1 MWNKKTWTFKHLTE
15 FSKHFL
21 SHSGLYTHNWFYN
34 YKTNLSKRNFGL
46 LKLAT
51 SLNKP
56 RSIYVMLSIVKKY
69 LAHMIE
75 VTRICVIRSQGNEM
89 QLKVLLDELPQP
101 MWAVIDKLAL
111 VHIVDA
117 MESTKLGFLP
127 TYCSTTVTKIVSDI
141 VKLARKNI
149 AAKAMGVR
157 GEGDKMAN
165 YVLSPMVVKEA
176 ADEMHVSI
184 QTVFRVWKAAYL
196 RTVKRLQAGEP
207 LFLPEWQVADIAIL
221 YDPSICVV
229 AKNYRMTCKME
240 DMMKLLHLLQKAI
253 AKIPRPVG
261 TVDVIFAIPDPVGS
275 EDVLASR
282 TIATLT
288 LGSESLATGTLG
300 SESLNTGA
308 LATGATGSLG
318 TKYLES
324 SETGI
329 LPTDPLGSESFM
341 SKENIEGTA
350 TVDTDTN
357 TNDLLEGTG
366 QKVAGSEGN
375 STGSHLY
382 REWLARVWT
391 AVHFAYCSS
400 GDLVSLPLLQRR
412 WHEARTLARSS
423 LTTPSDLNS
432 LNSLSSL
439 SRFVQLVAQMF
450 PNAVLTKSP
459 DWLEL
464 VQQDLVILTPLST
477 PDLGLLEDLENCHDI
492 VPLEEIFNTLEIND
506 DSMQYVQTEED
517 DFLLENENEPETL
530 EKIQSIDPSNAK
542 VSIIFESD
550 SDEDKHE
557 SKSLETVVR
566 ENDNTNEYQPVA
578 KKPRIDFEKDSRID
592 LKILDER
599 EIVKSNVVIDNII
612 SEGSSVLKKA
622 PVKGSLCKTNLND
635 SDSDDNLMIDETIN
649 ADSSQSE
656 EKKDKLYVVPLDSIL
671 KNVCSKKN
679 YDKSH
684 RFKIKEEPSD
694 AKLNVVKD
702 FLKIIDSKGK
712 GGTDVLLDNLNK
724 MLNMKYKNLLGE
736 TSREDSVSNSEENV
750 CQDDDNSNSSMDID
764 GSDCCDDESDAA
776 GKLDPALTMD
786 TKVLLCRCDEIPTW
800 QRHSKNGSIKLKQY
814 TVSNLM
820 KYNKP
825 VRKNKQANSGINNE
839 RDISAR
845 KDNKMAAIVKNLEK
859 EQNIFLDMFTRPMND
874 LEIKERQKIIQ
885 LKLSQTNP
893 SPDATK
899 SNRML
904 SELLSKPL
912 FLPKTKNLS
921 KHRARNIPIDGQIIK
936 IEDDESTIDLTRNI
950 NEDTVPVMSSIDKQ
964 TMELA
969 KICDLSRFTELS
981 NAHTIVKDIQKE
993 LHLLSLISNKLKNMS
1008 QITNEKNKEQNTSN
1022 PTIDITK
1029 IQSQINILSAMS
1041 RKLNMT
1047 QENISK
1053 IKEEINIF
1061 TQLSNADNGEEN
1073 SSKEQDT
1080 EITENMDV
1088 VETTSQND
1096 QTNITDTFEDNVD
1109 SINAQNSPEN
1119 YIALPNTLE
1128 VKKEPDFIDTAST
1141 SKDIPNESSSVQ
1153 EKPNAPKS
1161 HSSVQEKPN
1170 APKENKAN
1178 DKAVVISNIL
1188 KEILQTVDEQC
1199 KKSDKVLSAKLV
1211 TAKQNLLAKSS
1222 KTTSTMKN
1230 IDKESTPNIYE
1241 PSKGDSLRNLLLKP
1255 SKIPKSKESNKSTAL
1270 ANVLKEI
1277 SDTVD
1282 KQSPNKNEAP
1292 ISTFYLIPRDTSNN
1306 NEKADSQSNVVTVH
1320 HLPFELKDKEQ
1331 TEYNNDIDKTKYDK
1345 SVAIS
1350 NILKEI
1356 TDTIDKQ
1363 SKPKDASEGSMQEC
1377 LLTKIFNKSTDDLLE
1392 NVYKHGVTKT
1402 LIKKEPNVKIEPNE
1416 LETKIKTEDNLC
1428 ETTNIFD
1435 SAFEVSDEFSDT
1447 KDLQIDEDM
1456 NDNEDLPPKLIKML
1470 KKHGLNEM
1478 PVSFW
1483 KNENNIYLAKWCK
1496 PFSVKVRKMARR
1508 QVKKVE
1514 LPNIEEVRKINK
1526 TMLIAQV
1533 APTVTHT
1540 SIKPQPSLADNNF
1553 DVRNTVP
1560 IGQPIVKSKQTD
1572 LMSYKSYFKDLYS
1585 DVLPLLAFSAKK
1597 ILKSQKLI
1605 NRRNQDMKKQDQ
1617 TDKTDTPIADDLQES
1632 SQTSLNNQKLIRRRR
1647 RKKKNQTDIYD
1658 KVDTPMADDL
1668 QEWERQKN
1676 KVRQYFELPNYKK
1689 NIEVIN
1695 VEKDEKTNESEQT
1708 VIVLDSD
1715 DEIPSAS
1722 DTFGDRQKDV
1732 RVNVNVK
1739 YKNIDDDNRY
1749 ITKNKRKKIT
1759 HETRILDIDDV
1770 NKEIQSEIEN
1780 VLTVKRSKEQTDPML
1795 AMDVTSKSSRYIST
1809 PRAFIPVRMY
1819 LSSTPHKMAPLFKV
1833 DASKQ
1838 LWILDAQYLILT
1850 TKELPF
1856 QSPSYWTS
1864 VSGPNF
1870 KRFTQLLFED
1880 IDEKIDKDKDSD
1892 VGKDAVVDLTSDGEE
1907 MDAISG
1913 NIKWGKMK
1921 TRKIY
1926 YNRMLR
1932 DYGLNG
1938 VVVYSVIQ
1946 EMSVFQKVM
1955 ITRNRLLI
1963 YSLKTGAF
1971 AQLRQLVDKNHI
1983 SQKAPESSSK
1993 DPVEY
1998 VDITDSEP
2006 QISEI
2011 NQTPSQSKNIS
2022 ISVPSVVPF
2031 HELPESQN
2039 SMRPF
2044 NSTPTTL
2051 PTNPVFN
2058 QPILP
2063 SDKTSKKLYIS
2074 VSNASSSNPTYTL
2087 CESDILLSQD
2097 DTTSDFPSFTFSIT
2111 PDVTLSK
2118 NIPKPN
2124 TVSNNN
2130 PSVIVSPS
2138 SSINHNNPASIIK
2151 TNNSV
2156 IVKPSTSKNVSSNIT
2171 PQNIHISSPNV
2182 TPENIP
2188 ISAPNVAP
2196 ENIPISAP
2204 NVTPENIS
2212 ISAPNVT
2219 PENISISA
2227 PNVTPENISI
2237 SAPNVTP
2244 ENISISAPNV
2254 TPENISISAPN
2265 VTPENIS
2272 ISAPNV
2278 TPENISISAPNVTPE
2293 NIPIS
2298 APNTVPN
2305 NTISVIVKASTSRVP
2320 IPIPTKVENPENQ
2333 IIPTSDTNV
2342 RPNLPTWMIQSQA
2355 TGKAL
2360 SLLLT
2365 PIIVS
2370 NKDKIQNTQSEE
2382 INSDETDSIENKFQ
2396 IKAEPEMV
2404 GSNETTS
2411 NETLYMPP
2419 LLIGPQITDNKSNK
2433 NSVNNNIKAETENDQ
2448 NEPPEENS
2456 EHKFHELEINNDN
2469 STVENENSLEN
2480 ISESDPLDISESE
2493 GKDIKSEEST
2503 QTSEELNLPV

>member
-21 SHSGLYTHNWFYN
+21 SHSGLYTHNWFYD

-75 VTRICVIRSQGNEM
+75 VTHMCIIRSQGNEA

-101 MWAVIDKLAL
+101 MYAVIDKLAL

-127 TYCSTTVTKIVSDI
+127 TYGSTTVTKIVNDI
-141 VKLARKNI
+141 VKLARTNI
-149 AAKAMGVR
+149 AATAKGMSR
-157 GEGDKMAN
+157 GEGGKMAN
-165 YVLSPMVVKEA
+165 YVLSPMAVKEA

-184 QTVFRVWKAAYL
+184 QAVFRVWKAAYL
-196 RTVKRLQAGEP
+196 RTVNRLQDGEP
-207 LFLPEWQVADIAIL
+207 LLLPEWQVADVAIL

-229 AKNYRMTCKME
+229 AKSNRMTCKME

-253 AKIPRPVG
+253 AKIPRPAG
-261 TVDVIFAIPDPVGS
+261 TVDVIFAIPDPVGF

-282 TIATLT
+282 TIATGT

-300 SESLNTGA
+300 SESLATGTLNTGA

-318 TKYLES
+318 TEYLES
-324 SETGI
+324 SDTRILPTGS

-350 TVDTDTN
+350 TVDTNTN
-357 TNDLLEGTG
+357 TKDPFEGTG

-375 STGSHLY
+375 TTGSHLY
-382 REWLARVWT
+382 KEWLARVWT

-412 WHEARTLARSS
+412 WHEARTLARIS
-423 LTTPSDLNS
+423 LTTPSNLNS

-464 VQQDLVILTPLST
+464 VQQDLVILTPLSS

-492 VPLEEIFNTLEIND
+492 VPVEEIFNTLAIND
-506 DSMQYVQTEED
+506 DSMQYIQTEED
-517 DFLLENENEPETL
+517 DSLLGNENEPETL
-530 EKIQSIDPSNAK
+530 EKFQSIDPSNAK

-550 SDEDKHE
+550 SDEDKHD
-557 SKSLETVVR
+557 SKPLETVLS

-612 SEGSSVLKKA
+612 SEDSSVLKKA
-622 PVKGSLCKTNLND
+622 PVKGSLSKTNLND

-649 ADSSQSE
+649 TDSSQSE

-694 AKLNVVKD
+694 AKLKVVKD

-736 TSREDSVSNSEENV
+736 TSKDDSGNNIEENV
-750 CQDDDNSNSSMDID
+750 CQDDGNSNSSMEVD
-764 GSDCCDDESDAA
+764 GSNCCDDESDAA

-800 QRHSKNGSIKLKQY
+800 QRHSKNGSIKLNQY

-825 VRKNKQANSGINNE
+825 VRKNKPNRINND

-859 EQNIFLDMFTRPMND
+859 EQNIFLDMFTRPLND
-874 LEIKERQKIIQ
+874 SESKERQKIIQ

-912 FLPKTKNLS
+912 FLPKPRNLS
-921 KHRARNIPIDGQIIK
+921 KHRARNMPLDGQIIE
-936 IEDDESTIDLTRNI
+936 IEDDDSTIDLTRNI

-969 KICDLSRFTELS
+969 QICDLSRFTELS
-981 NAHTIVKDIQKE
+981 NAHTIVKEIQNE
-993 LHLLSLISNKLKNMS
+993 LYLLSNISNKLS
-1008 QITNEKNKEQNTSN
+1008 QITNTEQNTSN
-1022 PTIDITK
+1022 STIDITNIKSK
-1029 IQSQINILSAMS
+1029 ITTLSAMS
-1041 RKLNMT
+1041 RKLKVT
-1047 QENISK
+1047 QKNISK

-1061 TQLSNADNGEEN
+1061 TQLSNTVDDDEN

-1161 HSSVQEKPN
+1161 QSSVQEKPN
-1170 APKENKAN
+1170 APKENEAN

-1211 TAKQNLLAKSS
+1211 TATQNLLAKSS
-1222 KTTSTMKN
+1222 KTTSTIKN
-1230 IDKESTPNIYE
+1230 IDKESTPKIYE
-1241 PSKGDSLRNLLLKP
+1241 PSKGESLRNLLLKP
-1255 SKIPKSKESNKSTAL
+1255 SKIPKSKESNKSTAI
-1270 ANVLKEI
+1270 ANILKEI

-1282 KQSPNKNEAP
+1282 KQSPNKNEPP
-1292 ISTFYLIPRDTSNN
+1292 ISTFFLIPRDTSNK

-1331 TEYNNDIDKTKYDK
+1331 TEYNKDIDKTKFNK
-1345 SVAIS
+1345 SDAIS

-1356 TDTIDKQ
+1356 TDTIEKQ
-1363 SKPKDASEGSMQEC
+1363 SKPKDASESSTQEC

-1392 NVYKHGVTKT
+1392 NVYKHGVTKK
-1402 LIKKEPNVKIEPNE
+1402 LNIKKEPNVKIEPNEPNE
-1416 LETKIKTEDNLC
+1416 LETKIKTEDNLY

-1435 SAFEVSDEFSDT
+1435 SAFEVSDEFSDI

-1456 NDNEDLPPKLIKML
+1456 NENEDLPLNIIKML

-1478 PVSFW
+1478 PINFW
-1483 KNENNIYLAKWCK
+1483 KNENNIYLAKCCK

-1540 SIKPQPSLADNNF
+1540 SIKPQPTSSLADNNF
-1553 DVRNTVP
+1553 DERNTVP
-1560 IGQPIVKSKQTD
+1560 IGQPIIKSKQTD
-1572 LMSYKSYFKDLYS
+1572 LMLYKNYFKDLYS

-1597 ILKSQKLI
+1597 ILRNQKGA
-1605 NRRNQDMKKQDQ
+1605 NRRYQDMKKQGQ
-1617 TDKTDTPIADDLQES
+1617 TDKTDTPIADDLLES
-1632 SQTSLNNQKLIRRRR
+1632 SQTSLNNQEIIRRRR

-1658 KVDTPMADDL
+1658 KVDTPMVDDL

-1676 KVRQYFELPNYKK
+1676 KVRQYFELPNFKK

-1695 VEKDEKTNESEQT
+1695 VEKDEKTNESEQP

-1715 DEIPSAS
+1715 DEIPN
-1722 DTFGDRQKDV
+1722 K
-1732 RVNVNVK
+1732 
-1739 YKNIDDDNRY
+1739 DDDSRY
-1749 ITKNKRKKIT
+1749 ITKNKRKKIA
-1759 HETRILDIDDV
+1759 HETKILDIDAV

-1780 VLTVKRSKEQTDPML
+1780 ALTVKRKQTDPML

-1850 TKELPF
+1850 NKELPCK
-1856 QSPSYWTS
+1856 SPSYWTS

-1880 IDEKIDKDKDSD
+1880 IDEKIDNEKIDKDSD

-1921 TRKIY
+1921 TRRIY
-1926 YNRMLR
+1926 YNRMLSN
-1932 DYGLNG
+1932 YGLNG
-1938 VVVYSVIQ
+1938 VVVYSAIQ
-1946 EMSVFQKVM
+1946 EMSVFQK
-1955 ITRNRLLI
+1955 IALTKNRIII

-1971 AQLRQLVDKNHI
+1971 AQLRQLVDKKYI
-1983 SQKAPESSSK
+1983 SQKTPESSSK

-1998 VDITDSEP
+1998 VDITDSSEP

-2011 NQTPSQSKNIS
+2011 NPTPSQSKNIS

-2044 NSTPTTL
+2044 NSTPT
-2051 PTNPVFN
+2051 NPIFN
-2058 QPILP
+2058 HPILP
-2063 SDKTSKKLYIS
+2063 SDNTSKKLTVS
-2074 VSNASSSNPTYTL
+2074 VSNESSSTYTL
-2087 CESDILLSQD
+2087 CESDIPLSQD
-2097 DTTSDFPSFTFSIT
+2097 DTTSDFPSFTSSIT
-2111 PDVTLSK
+2111 PFNISPDVTLSK
-2118 NIPKPN
+2118 NIHL
-2124 TVSNNN
+2124 TLYL
-2130 PSVIVSPS
+2130 
-2138 SSINHNNPASIIK
+2138 II
-2151 TNNSV
+2151 
-2156 IVKPSTSKNVSSNIT
+2156 
-2171 PQNIHISSPNV
+2171 
-2182 TPENIP
+2182 
-2188 ISAPNVAP
+2188 
-2196 ENIPISAP
+2196 
-2204 NVTPENIS
+2204 
-2212 ISAPNVT
+2212 
-2219 PENISISA
+2219 
-2227 PNVTPENISI
+2227 
-2237 SAPNVTP
+2237 
-2244 ENISISAPNV
+2244 
-2254 TPENISISAPN
+2254 
-2265 VTPENIS
+2265 
-2272 ISAPNV
+2272 
-2278 TPENISISAPNVTPE
+2278 
-2293 NIPIS
+2293 
-2298 APNTVPN
+2298 
-2305 NTISVIVKASTSRVP
+2305 
-2320 IPIPTKVENPENQ
+2320 
-2333 IIPTSDTNV
+2333 
-2342 RPNLPTWMIQSQA
+2342 
-2355 TGKAL
+2355 
-2360 SLLLT
+2360 LLL
-2365 PIIVS
+2365 
-2370 NKDKIQNTQSEE
+2370 
-2382 INSDETDSIENKFQ
+2382 
-2396 IKAEPEMV
+2396 
-2404 GSNETTS
+2404 
-2411 NETLYMPP
+2411 
-2419 LLIGPQITDNKSNK
+2419 
-2433 NSVNNNIKAETENDQ
+2433 
-2448 NEPPEENS
+2448 
-2456 EHKFHELEINNDN
+2456 
-2469 STVENENSLEN
+2469 
-2480 ISESDPLDISESE
+2480 
-2493 GKDIKSEEST
+2493 
-2503 QTSEELNLPV
+2503 